1 MVRPLFLVCSALSL
15 ALAMGC
21 TQPIEEGAASESSA
35 SSGTTT
41 SPGPRYVPVDLS
53 GARYNVF
60 VGTVPCVSIAGA
72 GGRWSAAPTFSNDRA
87 FCEYWWGGE
96 TTPDT
101 SALYQALDDAG
112 VFADAMVEDRA
123 CEESMSIKP
132 APSRCARPV
141 VSAYFAD
148 PGDGGGQ
155 YTCRSCLKASVPDS
169 AQPGSVVNVVIPAS
183 LVTPTAS
190 ELHGIFGGTSF
201 GFWQPGGITTFSVL
215 VPRKRVSAS
224 SMVGATSCRGPFVVT
239 PSSIVS
245 AGACR

>member
-148 PGDGGGQ
+148 
-155 YTCRSCLKASVPDS
+155 S